1 MQPKYYGAAANYNS
15 RSSGPQSNLQ
25 KVVIIIGGF
34 FGLIIVL
41 AIVSSIL
48 GSIARGPSE
57 EYAKLTARQAGLVKL
72 VESQRTQIRNS
83 DLRTINSTAYLLFSG
98 DVGTLNRLLPLFGMN
113 EGVPEAISSQETD
126 TTSEAKLKN
135 AALIGTYDKVYSTV
149 LSERMASVAALAQTV
164 GAASSEPKV
173 KTAIETMQAN
183 IAEIQKQLSQL
194 QL

>member
-1 MQPKYYGAAANYNS
+1 MQPKYYGAAAKYNS

-41 AIVSSIL
+41 AIASSIL
-48 GSIARGPSE
+48 GSIARGPSD

-83 DLRTINSTAYLLFSG
+83 ELRTINSTAYLLFSG
-98 DVGTLNRLLPLFGMN
+98 DGGTLNRLLPLFGMN
-113 EGVPEAISSQETD
+113 EGVPEAILTQETD
-126 TTSEAKLKN
+126 TTSDAKLKN
-135 AALIGTYDKVYSTV
+135 ASLIGTYDKVYTTI
-149 LSERMASVAALAQTV
+149 LSERMASVAALSQTV

-173 KTAIETMQAN
+173 KAAIETMQSN
-183 IAEIQKQLSQL
+183 LAEIQEQLSQL